1 MVEATYSRRQKM
13 NNRNWK
19 AFKIEEIFVVVD
31 GYFNKKPPM
40 TNGSL
45 PFLGASE
52 KNNGITGYTD
62 IETVSKWTKTGEPSD
77 NSLKNK
83 VFGPNWIAVTNNG
96 SVGHA
101 YFMSHQYTSS
111 HDVTSLYLPDREISE
126 QLGLFLVKLLE
137 RAGEPFSYA
146 RKWRPIRLR
155 KTPIY
160 LPITDTGTPD
170 WSFMEEYVRLKT
182 KKIKEAYPLPKQH
195 EITDYRELDEVE
207 WRAFTLDSITNITG
221 GRDWEVYNRT
231 SGTSPFIG
239 SSSINNG
246 ITDFVN
252 IVGREKYTDAGV
264 IGINRNGSV
273 GYAFYHPYTAYFSG
287 DTRFLEVIGYK
298 NNRYVN
304 QFIQTSIMK
313 QKEKYAYGY
322 KMGTE
327 RIKRQVV
334 MLPQKDDKPDYNF
347 MEQYMKR
354 MENRILQKMEQ

>member
-1 MVEATYSRRQKM
+1 MVEAIYSRRQKM

-62 IETVSKWTKTGEPSD
+62 IETVSKWTKIGEPSD

-160 LPITDTGTPD
+160 LPITDTGIPD

-207 WRAFTLDSITNITG
+207 WGEFFVDDLINVKSGVRLTKDQQAD
-221 GRDWEVYNRT
+221 GRF
-231 SGTSPFIG
+231 PFIG
-239 SSSINNG
+239 ASDNNNG
-246 ITDFVN
+246 ITGFVN
-252 IVGREKYTDAGV
+252 NINSSTENNTLGV
-264 IGINRNGSV
+264 NYNGSI
-273 GYAFYHPYTAYFSG
+273 GHAFYHEYKATFSDDVKKLNFKSG
-287 DTRFLEVIGYK
+287 DNNKYTLLFLKHVIERQAK
-298 NNRYVN
+298 K
-304 QFIQTSIMK
+304 F
-313 QKEKYAYGY
+313 AYGY
-322 KMGTE
+322 KFNGQRM
-327 RIKRQVV
+327 RRQIIK
-334 MLPQKDDKPDYNF
+334 LPIKSHGNPDFTF

-354 MENRILQKMEQ
+354 MENRIIQKMEQ